1 MKLYQAKKIK
11 VKSITLLSKE
21 DVMDLTEK
29 TFTGGGP
36 IPKNILELHDGSSEY
51 WLSTAG
57 TRNYNYV
64 MTVTSD
70 TGKIFVPGDF
80 VDASCAIRPV
90 LIVSN
95 LMSRYSIG
103 DTVEFGDSDLTY
115 TVISKNKV
123 LANFSLGQMPFRRAY
138 AAGDAN
144 DYEKSDIK
152 EWLEYWAKNER
163 LIVPESEQSLER

>member
-11 VKSITLLSKE
+11 VKGITLLSKE

-36 IPKNILELHDGSSEY
+36 IPKSILELHDGSSEY

-64 MTVTSD
+64 MTVDSD
-70 TGKIFVPGDF
+70 TGKIFVPGSF
-80 VDASCAIRPV
+80 VEASCAVRPV

-103 DTVEFGDSDLTY
+103 DTVKFGNSDLTY
-115 TVISKNKV
+115 TVISENKV
-123 LANFSLGQMPFRRAY
+123 LANFSLGQMPFRREGAFQF
-138 AAGDAN
+138 AN
-144 DYEKSDIK
+144 DFEKSDIK
-152 EWLEYWAKNER
+152 KWLDNWAKYH
-163 LIVPESEQSLER
+163 LIIPDSELSLER

>member
-11 VKSITLLSKE
+11 VYGITLLSKE
-21 DVMDLTEK
+21 DAMDIAEKILT
-29 TFTGGGP
+29 GSAP
-36 IPKNILELHDGSSEY
+36 IPKNILELHDGSSNY

-57 TRNYNYV
+57 TISYNHA
-64 MTVTSD
+64 MTVDSC
-70 TGKIFVPGDF
+70 TGLIYYPGF
-80 VDASCAIRPV
+80 RVDASHTVRPV

-103 DTVEFGDSDLTY
+103 DTIKFGDSDFTY

-144 DYEKSDIK
+144 HFEKSDIK
-152 EWLEYWAKNER
+152 EWLDYWAKRER
-163 LIVPESEQSLER
+163 LIVPKSEQSLER

>member
-11 VKSITLLSKE
+11 VKGITLLSKE

-36 IPKNILELHDGSSEY
+36 IPKNILELHDGSSDY

-57 TRNYNYV
+57 RRGYNYA
-64 MTVTSD
+64 MTVDSC
-70 TGKIFVPGDF
+70 TGVLNAPGYFVN
-80 VDASCAIRPV
+80 ASYAIRPV

-95 LMSRYSIG
+95 LMPRYAIG
-103 DTVEFGDSDLTY
+103 DTVKFGDSDLTY

-123 LANFSLGQMPFRRAY
+123 LADFSLGQMPFQRAY
-138 AAGDAN
+138 AVEDAN
-144 DYEKSDIK
+144 DFEKSDIK

-163 LIVPESEQSLER
+163 LIVPDSEQSLER